1 VKKIML
7 KAKIHNAVVT
17 QAEKDY
23 EGSVSVDE
31 DLLDE
36 AGLVPYE
43 QVHIYNITNGERFVS
58 YLMKEK
64 RGSGMVGI
72 NGSAVHKANVGDRV
86 ILAVFGLMDEEETDF
101 FIPRVL
107 IMDKDNKI
115 KQIKKKK
122 KRG

>member
-1 VKKIML
+1 MKKIML

-43 QVHIYNITNGERFVS
+43 QVHIYNITNGERFVT
-58 YLMKEK
+58 YLIKGE

-72 NGSAVHKANVGDRV
+72 NGAAVHKVNVGDRV

-115 KQIKKKK
+115 KQIKS
-122 KRG
+122 

>member
-1 VKKIML
+1 MKKIML

-17 QAEKDY
+17 QADKDY

-43 QVHIYNITNGERFVS
+43 QVHIYNITNGERFVT
-58 YLMKEK
+58 YLIKGK

-72 NGSAVHKANVGDRV
+72 NGAAVHKANVGDRV
-86 ILAVFGLMDEEETDF
+86 ILAAFGLMDDEETDF

-115 KQIKKKK
+115 KQIKS
-122 KRG
+122 

>member
-1 VKKIML
+1 MKKIML

-43 QVHIYNITNGERFVS
+43 QVHIYNITNGERFVT
-58 YLMKEK
+58 YLIKGE

-72 NGSAVHKANVGDRV
+72 NGAAVHKANVGDRV
-86 ILAVFGLMDEEETDF
+86 ILAVFGLMDEEETEF

-115 KQIKKKK
+115 KQIKS
-122 KRG
+122 